1 VKILGGNLTY
11 YYSLSH
17 KNLNGSVS
25 ILSALFAVFLLMF
38 VAMGLSAC
46 GSKDEVAGQA
56 LVRVNGEEITILQL
70 NDELRRAGMKTG
82 TGEVDN
88 KKLLESL
95 IDRQLLT
102 EEGINNNIDR
112 TPEVVQ
118 SIQRAKAQ
126 IIADAY
132 LELIVNKISPPTE
145 DEINEYYQ
153 AHPEYFAQRKQFD
166 MDQLI
171 VATKDLNE
179 EFMKIISNSKTLNEV
194 AAWLDKHHVHYARGQ
209 LSRSS
214 ADLTEPVVAKLKVMK
229 KGQIF
234 IVNQGDNSLLSS
246 LTNVKDSP
254 VTAQDA
260 APQIKQYLIN
270 SKSKEAVAAELARLR
285 SLAKIEYL
293 NAPARTAP

>member
-1 VKILGGNLTY
+1 MTY
-11 YYSLSH
+11 FYSLSH
-17 KNLNGSVS
+17 KHLNSSVS
-25 ILSALFAVFLLMF
+25 ILRALCAVFLFMF
-38 VAMGLSAC
+38 VAIGLSAC
-46 GSKDEVAGQA
+46 GSKDKIAGQA

-70 NDELRRAGMKTG
+70 NDELRRAGMMNG
-82 TGEVDN
+82 TTEVDN

-102 EEGINNNIDR
+102 EEGENINIDR
-112 TPEVVQ
+112 TPEVLQ

-132 LELIVNKISPPTE
+132 LEFIVNKISPPTQ
-145 DEINEYYQ
+145 DEISEYYQ
-153 AHPEYFAQRKQFD
+153 AHPEYFVQRKQFD

-179 EFMKIISNSKTLNEV
+179 EFMKFISDSKSLNEV
-194 AAWLDKHHVHYARGQ
+194 AAWLDMHNVHYARGQ

-229 KGQIF
+229 KGQVF
-234 IVNQGDNSLLSS
+234 IVNQGENSLLSS

-254 VTAQDA
+254 VSAQDA

-270 SKSKEAVAAELARLR
+270 SKSKDAVVAELARLR

-293 NAPARTAP
+293 NAPARTAN

>member
-1 VKILGGNLTY
+1 MTY
-11 YYSLSH
+11 FYSLSH
-17 KNLNGSVS
+17 KHLNGSVS
-25 ILSALFAVFLLMF
+25 ILRALCAVFLFMF
-38 VAMGLSAC
+38 VAIGLSAC
-46 GSKDEVAGQA
+46 GSKDKIAGQA

-70 NDELRRAGMKTG
+70 NDELRRAGMMNG
-82 TGEVDN
+82 TTEVDN

-102 EEGINNNIDR
+102 EEGENINIDR
-112 TPEVVQ
+112 TPEVLQ

-132 LELIVNKISPPTE
+132 LEFIVNKVSPPTQ
-145 DEINEYYQ
+145 DEISEYYQ
-153 AHPEYFAQRKQFD
+153 AHPEYFVQRKQFD

-179 EFMKIISNSKTLNEV
+179 EFMKFISDSKSLNEV
-194 AAWLDKHHVHYARGQ
+194 AAWLDMHNVHYARGQ

-229 KGQIF
+229 KGQVF
-234 IVNQGDNSLLSS
+234 IVNQGENSLLSS

-254 VTAQDA
+254 VSAQDA

-270 SKSKEAVAAELARLR
+270 SKSKDAVVAELARLR

-293 NAPARTAP
+293 NAPARTAN